1 MHTALLSACNVHG
14 ADIPYNLLTRWV
26 WGVGATKMRLT
37 NSRQLAPSLT
47 PPPLVLREANG
58 MVVAYGV
65 GHTCVLTYLVV
76 VK

>member
-1 MHTALLSACNVHG
+1 MESELA
-14 ADIPYNLLTRWV
+14 YNLLAI
-26 WGVGATKMRLT
+26 GFGGIGATKMRLT

-58 MVVAYGV
+58 MIVAYDV

>member
-1 MHTALLSACNVHG
+1 MESELA
-14 ADIPYNLLTRWV
+14 YNLLAIGF
-26 WGVGATKMRLT
+26 WGIGATKMRLT

-58 MVVAYGV
+58 MIVAYGV

>member
-1 MHTALLSACNVHG
+1 MRTALLSACNVHG
-14 ADIPYNLLTRWV
+14 ADIPYNLLNLGLGGRRDQNASHQLA
-26 WGVGATKMRLT
+26 G
-37 NSRQLAPSLT
+37 QLAPSLT

-58 MVVAYGV
+58 MVVTYGV